1 MKASLTEEGQYNLH
15 SMKEIFSTGSFM
27 GLDYEKR
34 KCQETKAYDK
44 CKTSLHVEMLRQKC
58 GCLPLSL
65 RLSEQVD
72 NKLGVDM

>member
-1 MKASLTEEGQYNLH
+1 
-15 SMKEIFSTGSFM
+15 M